1 MIINMHKYAKMMF
14 ISSRGNVCC
23 SCLTGSPV
31 QHAPVSM
38 FRGTG
43 DNVSDKRAIQLSSL
57 PSKSMELMTPRGT
70 SI

>member
-1 MIINMHKYAKMMF
+1 MIINLHKYAKMMF
-14 ISSRGNVCC
+14 ISRKKFVC
-23 SCLTGSPV
+23 SCLIGSPV

-57 PSKSMELMTPRGT
+57 PSKSMELMTSRRT

>member
-1 MIINMHKYAKMMF
+1 MIINLHKYAKMMF
-14 ISSRGNVCC
+14 ISRRRKFVCC
-23 SCLTGSPV
+23 CLIGSPV

-57 PSKSMELMTPRGT
+57 PGKSMELMTSRRT